1 MDYSYAVDMIPFDA
15 YSLTVFV
22 FAIEKATNRS
32 IPVVAFIAPE
42 APDNFVISST
52 EEVATNNYTYDSGTG
67 PTVIEVQSSVAYIE
81 VGRSQFARA
90 LTMCLLLINWALTIG
105 SIYVVLVVAFR
116 DGGKNDTVLLLP
128 VTIIL
133 TILALRDLYVGSP
146 PFGIFIGK
154 SRALIS
160 QFEY

>member
-1 MDYSYAVDMIPFDA
+1 MDYSYSVDMIPFDA
-15 YSLTVFV
+15 YSLTVFAFV
-22 FAIEKATNRS
+22 IEKATNS
-32 IPVVAFIAPE
+32 STPVVAFIAPD

-52 EEVATNNYTYDSGTG
+52 EEMAMNNYTYDSGTG
-67 PTVIEVQSSVAYIE
+67 PTVTEVQSSVVFIE
-81 VGRSQFARA
+81 VARSQFARA
-90 LTMCLLLINWALTIG
+90 FTMCLLLINWAFTIG
-105 SIYVVLVVAFR
+105 SIYVVLVVAIR

-133 TILALRDLYVGSP
+133 TIPALRELYIGSP

-154 SRALIS
+154 SRALRS